1 MDVYKN
7 LDEAKIQLPIPIKD
21 GSFINVIQPFGEKF
35 LYISGTGNTIDGD
48 GIRGKIP
55 RDVSEED
62 GIKAARNAARNILAA
77 LHGYL
82 GDLNRIKR
90 MIKTLVFVAS
100 DADFCN
106 QHIVANGATEVF
118 ILALGEKRGKS
129 ARSAVGVASL
139 PLNYTVEIEAIVEI
153 GDLEGSY
160 DG

>member
-1 MDVYKN
+1 
-7 LDEAKIQLPIPIKD
+7 
-21 GSFINVIQPFGEKF
+21 
-35 LYISGTGNTIDGD
+35 
-48 GIRGKIP
+48 
-55 RDVSEED
+55 
-62 GIKAARNAARNILAA
+62 
-77 LHGYL
+77 
-82 GDLNRIKR
+82 

-106 QHIVANGATEVF
+106 QHIVANGATEVL